1 MLKRHRNQIRSFTQK
16 TAQDKPDYW
25 TNDGVVEG
33 VWIFSRHGD
42 RTPGRPLS
50 PEHRRDEE
58 AAYWMTK
65 LPVPDTATVYERFSQ
80 YFPVQPTA
88 DNGARENF
96 IDAARNPFG
105 FLTNKGLLQLAENG
119 KRFFNRYNKRAH
131 HFPEC
136 KNWQT
141 AHDFL
146 SVWDVTVYSTN
157 YLRTILSVQSFLDG
171 MFATRCYEPPQHD
184 RMHDPSIIKEERIPN
199 RVVDRQTDQLPT
211 VKVQVRDLRSD
222 PLNAFDRNPDLIAE
236 LVSEVMLSD
245 DFLHSDGNAAP
256 LAARLA
262 NILPGLVKRKGTSD
276 FSKRSPSG
284 INWVEAAD
292 HFVCR
297 AAHDINLSQFTD
309 FENDDRVTSTLHA
322 MSHPTLAHLS
332 WRFRKWYQHERLL
345 AVIAAPP
352 LREIADQIL
361 KTPDLSSHERRPF
374 VIYSCHDITILGL
387 LYGVGA
393 DFLAV
398 DDAERNDVGS
408 WRWWPP
414 YASNLVFEVCNASV
428 RNRLSFTNRC
438 IYI

>member
-1 MLKRHRNQIRSFTQK
+1 MNK
-16 TAQDKPDYW
+16 TDFW

-50 PEHRRDEE
+50 PEHRRAEE

-65 LPVPDTATVYERFSQ
+65 LPLPDTASVYERYSQ
-80 YFPVQPTA
+80 HFPVELTA
-88 DNGARENF
+88 DNGAREGF
-96 IDAARNPFG
+96 MDAARNPFG

-136 KNWQT
+136 SNWQT

-146 SVWDVTVYSTN
+146 SVWDMTVYSTN

-171 MFATRCYEPPQHD
+171 FFGTRCYDPPPFE
-184 RMHDPSIIKEERIPN
+184 RIYDPSIFKEAIVPERI
-199 RVVDRQTDQLPT
+199 VDRRTDQLPT
-211 VKVQVRDLRSD
+211 VKIHVRSVRND

-245 DFLHSDGNAAP
+245 EFRHRDGKAAP

-262 NILPGLVKRKGTSD
+262 NILPGLVKRKGTGD

-297 AAHDINLSQFTD
+297 TAHDVALAQFTD
-309 FENDDRVTSTLHA
+309 FEDDDRITSTLQA
-322 MSHPTLAHLS
+322 MSHPTLAHLA

-361 KTPDLSSHERRPF
+361 QTPNLSSRERRPF

-393 DFLAV
+393 DFLAL
-398 DDAERNDVGS
+398 DETDPSECAGN

-414 YASNLVFEVCNASV
+414 YASNLVFEVSIV
-428 RNRLSFTNRC
+428 PFIDLVLLHSLWPVLFHQS
-438 IYI
+438 I